1 MSPLTGRTMEFA
13 LTEEHLMIRDSAR
26 EFAERSLRPHAA
38 RLDAA
43 EEYPVDAMKEAAE
56 HGFLG
61 LTVPEQYGGAGLGN
75 LHASI
80 LLEEINAADPSV
92 GVTISVHM
100 SLFCSMLTKH
110 GTDFQK
116 GKYLPLLASGELI
129 GAYCLTE
136 PNAGSDAAAVATK
149 AIKVDGGYKITG
161 TKSWITTGAYA
172 GLFVVYAVTDPDA
185 RKGSGMSAFIVEATY
200 DGVKVG
206 KKESKMGLRA
216 SSTTE
221 IILDDVF
228 VPEENVIGELNKGF
242 SIALDTLDGGR
253 IGIASQAVGIH
264 RACLE
269 ASIKYAGERE
279 QFGKPINRFQAIA
292 FMLADMATDLEA
304 ARLLVHKAAWL
315 RDNSMPCTK
324 ECSMAKLFSS
334 RACNKAAQDA
344 VQIHGGAGYTKEF
357 DVERYFRDARI
368 TEIYEGV
375 TDVQRIVI
383 SRNL

>member
-1 MSPLTGRTMEFA
+1 MEFA

-116 GKYLPLLASGELI
+116 EKYLPLLASGELI

-149 AIKVDGGYKITG
+149 AIKVDGGYKLTG

-228 VPEENVIGELNKGF
+228 VPEENVVGELNKGF

-269 ASIKYAGERE
+269 ASIKYAGE
-279 QFGKPINRFQAIA
+279 
-292 FMLADMATDLEA
+292 
-304 ARLLVHKAAWL
+304 
-315 RDNSMPCTK
+315 
-324 ECSMAKLFSS
+324 
-334 RACNKAAQDA
+334 
-344 VQIHGGAGYTKEF
+344 
-357 DVERYFRDARI
+357 
-368 TEIYEGV
+368 
-375 TDVQRIVI
+375 
-383 SRNL
+383 

>member
-1 MSPLTGRTMEFA
+1 MDFA
-13 LTEEHLMIRDSAR
+13 LTEEHIMIRDSAR

-43 EEYPVDAMKEAAE
+43 EEFPVDAMKEAAE

-61 LTVPEQYGGAGLGN
+61 LTVPEEYGGAGLGN

-80 LLEEINAADPSV
+80 LLEEVNAADPSV

-100 SLFCSMLTKH
+100 SLFCSMLAKH
-110 GTDFQK
+110 GSEQQK
-116 GKYLPLLASGELI
+116 QQYLPKLASGELI

-149 AIKVDGGYKITG
+149 AVKVEGGFKLTG

-185 RKGSGMSAFIVEATY
+185 PKGKGMSAFIVEAEY
-200 DGVKVG
+200 EGVKVG
-206 KKESKMGLRA
+206 KKEEKMGLRA

-221 IILDDVF
+221 IILEDVF
-228 VPEENVIGELNKGF
+228 VPEQNVIGELNRGF
-242 SIALDTLDGGR
+242 GIALDTLDGGR

-269 ASIKYAGERE
+269 ASKKYSSERE
-279 QFGKPINRFQAIA
+279 QFGQPINRFQAIA
-292 FMLADMATDLEA
+292 FKLADMATELEA

-315 RDNSMPCTK
+315 RDNKMPCTK
-324 ECSMAKLFSS
+324 ECSMAKLYSS
-334 RACNKAAQDA
+334 MVCNKAAQDA

>member
-1 MSPLTGRTMEFA
+1 MDFA

-26 EFAERSLRPHAA
+26 EFAERSLRPNAA

-43 EEYPVDAMKEAAE
+43 EEFPVDAIKEAAE

-61 LTVPEQYGGAGLGN
+61 LTVPEEYGGAGLGN

-100 SLFCSMLTKH
+100 SLFCSMLAKH
-110 GTDFQK
+110 GTEQQK
-116 GKYLPLLASGELI
+116 SKYLPLLASGELI

-136 PNAGSDAAAVATK
+136 PNAGSDAAAVITK
-149 AIKVDGGYKITG
+149 AVKVDGGYTLTG
-161 TKSWITTGAYA
+161 TKSWVTTGSHA

-185 RKGSGMSAFIVEATY
+185 PKGKGMSAFIVEAAY
-200 DGVKVG
+200 DGVSAG
-206 KKESKMGLRA
+206 KKEEKMGLRA

-228 VPEENVIGELNKGF
+228 VPEENVVGELNKGF
-242 SIALDTLDGGR
+242 NIALDTLDGGR

-269 ASIKYAGERE
+269 ASIKYSSQRE

-292 FMLADMATDLEA
+292 FMMADMATDLEA

-315 RDNSMPCTK
+315 RDNGLPCTK
-324 ECSMAKLFSS
+324 ECSMAKLFAS

>member
-1 MSPLTGRTMEFA
+1 MDFA

-26 EFAERSLRPHAA
+26 EFAERSLRPNAA
-38 RLDAA
+38 RLDAT
-43 EEYPVDAMKEAAE
+43 ETFPVDAIKEAAE

-61 LTVPEQYGGAGLGN
+61 LTVPEEYGGAGLGN
-75 LHASI
+75 LHAAI

-100 SLFCSMLTKH
+100 SLFCSMLAKH
-110 GTDFQK
+110 GSDFQK
-116 GKYLPLLASGELI
+116 EKYLPKLATGELL

-136 PNAGSDAAAVATK
+136 PNAGSDAAAVATR
-149 AIKVDGGYKITG
+149 AEKVDGGYKLTG
-161 TKSWITTGAYA
+161 TKSWITSGTHA
-172 GLFVVYAVTDPDA
+172 GLFVVYAITDPAA
-185 RKGSGMSAFIVEATY
+185 RKGAGMSAFIIEADS
-200 DGVKVG
+200 DGLAVG
-206 KKESKMGLRA
+206 KKEIKMGLRA

-221 IILDDVF
+221 IILNDVF
-228 VPEENVIGELNKGF
+228 VPEENLLGEINRGF
-242 SIALDTLDGGR
+242 PLALDTLDGGR
-253 IGIASQAVGIH
+253 IGIGAQAVGIH

-269 ASIKYAGERE
+269 ASVKYAAERE
-279 QFGKPINRFQAIA
+279 QFGQPINRFQAVA
-292 FMLADMATDLEA
+292 FMLADMATELEA
-304 ARLLVHKAAWL
+304 SRLLVHRAAWL
-315 RDNSMPCTK
+315 RDNNLACTK

>member
-1 MSPLTGRTMEFA
+1 MDFA

-26 EFAERSLRPHAA
+26 EFAERSLRPNAA

-43 EEYPVDAMKEAAE
+43 EEFPVDAMKEAAE

-61 LTVPEQYGGAGLGN
+61 LTVPEEYGGAGLGN

-100 SLFCSMLTKH
+100 SLFCSMLAKH
-110 GTDFQK
+110 GTEQQK
-116 GKYLPLLASGELI
+116 SKYLPLLASGELI

-136 PNAGSDAAAVATK
+136 PNAGSDAAAVITK
-149 AIKVDGGYKITG
+149 AVKVDGGYTLTG
-161 TKSWITTGAYA
+161 TKSWVTTGSHA
-172 GLFVVYAVTDPDA
+172 GLFVVYAVTDPDVP
-185 RKGSGMSAFIVEATY
+185 KGKGMSAFIVEAVY
-200 DGVKVG
+200 DGVSAG
-206 KKESKMGLRA
+206 KKEEKMGLRA

-228 VPEENVIGELNKGF
+228 VPEENVVGELNKGF
-242 SIALDTLDGGR
+242 NIALDTLDGGR

-269 ASIKYAGERE
+269 ASIKYSSQRE

-292 FMLADMATDLEA
+292 FMMADMATDLDA

-315 RDNSMPCTK
+315 RDNDLPCTK
-324 ECSMAKLFSS
+324 ECSMAKLFAS

>member
-1 MSPLTGRTMEFA
+1 MDFA

-26 EFAERSLRPHAA
+26 EFAERSLRPNAA

-43 EEYPVDAMKEAAE
+43 EEFPVDAIKEAAE

-61 LTVPEQYGGAGLGN
+61 LTVPEEYGGAGLGN

-100 SLFCSMLTKH
+100 SLFCSMLAKH
-110 GTDFQK
+110 GTEQQK
-116 GKYLPLLASGELI
+116 SKYLPLLASGELI

-136 PNAGSDAAAVATK
+136 PNAGSDAAAVITK
-149 AIKVDGGYKITG
+149 AVKVDGGYTLTG
-161 TKSWITTGAYA
+161 TKSWVTTGSHA
-172 GLFVVYAVTDPDA
+172 GLFVVYAVTDPDVP
-185 RKGSGMSAFIVEATY
+185 KGKGMSAFIVEAAC
-200 DGVKVG
+200 DGVSAG
-206 KKESKMGLRA
+206 KKEEKMGLRA

-228 VPEENVIGELNKGF
+228 VPEENVVGELNKGF
-242 SIALDTLDGGR
+242 NIALDTLDGGR

-269 ASIKYAGERE
+269 ASIKYSSQRE

-292 FMLADMATDLEA
+292 FMMADMATDLDA

-315 RDNSMPCTK
+315 RDNGLPCTK
-324 ECSMAKLFSS
+324 ECSMAKLFAS

>member
-1 MSPLTGRTMEFA
+1 MDFA
-13 LTEEHLMIRDSAR
+13 LTEEHIMIRDSAR
-26 EFAERSLRPHAA
+26 EFADRSLRPHAA
-38 RLDAA
+38 RLDA
-43 EEYPVDAMKEAAE
+43 EETFPVDAINEAAE

-61 LTVPEQYGGAGLGN
+61 LTVPEEYGGAGLGN

-100 SLFCSMLTKH
+100 SLFCSMLAKH
-110 GTDFQK
+110 GTDQQK
-116 GKYLPLLASGELI
+116 EKYLPRLATGELI

-136 PNAGSDAAAVATK
+136 PNAGSDAGAVSTK
-149 AIKVDGGYKITG
+149 AIKVDGGYKLTG

-172 GLFVVYAVTDPDA
+172 GLFVVYAVTDLEA
-185 RKGSGMSAFIVEATY
+185 RKGAGISAFIVEAEAE
-200 DGVKVG
+200 GLKVG
-206 KKESKMGLRA
+206 KKEEKMGLRA

-228 VPEENVIGELNKGF
+228 VPEENLIGEVNKGF
-242 SIALDTLDGGR
+242 SLALDTLDGGR

-269 ASIKYAGERE
+269 ASVKYAGERE
-279 QFGKPINRFQAIA
+279 QFGQPINRFQAVA
-292 FMLADMATDLEA
+292 FMMADMATELDA
-304 ARLLVHKAAWL
+304 ARLLVHRAAWL
-315 RDNSMPCTK
+315 RDNNMPCTK
-324 ECSMAKLFSS
+324 ECSMAKLFAS
-334 RACNKAAQDA
+334 RVCNKAAQDA